1 MSRAAPDEL
10 LGPRSNALSHL
21 RRLSGRR
28 RARLEA
34 GQFVIDGPRLVAE
47 AVDAGVDVVEV
58 YAEPGAPD
66 HVLRR
71 ARQAGVPVASVAEGA
86 LAKVTSP
93 VAPQPVA
100 ALAALPGPP
109 PSEVLSGLVLVL
121 VGVADPGNAGTL
133 LRVAEASGASAVVS
147 CADAVDLWN
156 PKCVR
161 ASAGS
166 LFRIPVVAAGD
177 AHDAIARL
185 RVAGM
190 TVVATAL
197 RAPTS
202 LDQADLRG
210 EVAILLGN
218 EAHGL
223 PDSVVSEADVVLSV
237 PMAGRV
243 ESLNVAMTGTVIA
256 FEAARQ
262 RRAARAQ
269 EAGPS
274 T

>member
-1 MSRAAPDEL
+1 
-10 LGPRSNALSHL
+10 
-21 RRLSGRR
+21 
-28 RARLEA
+28 
-34 GQFVIDGPRLVAE
+34 VIDGPTLVAE
-47 AVDAGVDVVEV
+47 AIDAGVDLVEV
-58 YAEPGAPD
+58 YVEPGAPAD
-66 HVLRR
+66 VIAA
-71 ARQAGVPVASVAEGA
+71 ARSAGVRVQAVAPGS
-86 LAKVTSP
+86 LAKATSP
-93 VAPQPVA
+93 VTPQPVA

-109 PSEVLSGLVLVL
+109 DDAVLHGLVLVL

-166 LFRIPVVAAGD
+166 IFRVPMLVEADGPT
-177 AHDAIARL
+177 AIARL
-185 RVAGM
+185 RDAGM
-190 TVVATAL
+190 SVLATV
-197 RAPTS
+197 
-202 LDQADLRG
+202 LDGAHDLDDVDLRG
-210 EVAILLGN
+210 PVAVLLGN

-223 PDSVVSEADVVLSV
+223 PAELAAAADLTVRI
-237 PMAGRV
+237 PMAGRA

-262 RRAARAQ
+262 RRAAGPGVG
-269 EAGPS
+269 ETGPS